1 MSALPRLLI
10 GIPLLILLVLF
21 ALSNTASVRLGLWPT
36 DFAIEMPLSL
46 AILSIAAIA
55 FLMGGLL
62 VWVNE
67 LGQRRRAR
75 RAEQTMRLL
84 EAQIEDL
91 KARLPAHALPPERQS
106 P

>member
-10 GIPLLILLVLF
+10 GIPLLVLLVLF
-21 ALSNTASVRLGLWPT
+21 ALSNTAPVRLALWPT

-46 AILSIAAIA
+46 AILA
-55 FLMGGLL
+55 MGGICLLLGGVL

-75 RAEQTMRLL
+75 RAEQTLRLL

-91 KARLPAHALPPERQS
+91 KARLPAHAVPPVR
-106 P
+106 

>member
-10 GIPLLILLVLF
+10 GIPLLVLLVLF
-21 ALSNTASVRLGLWPT
+21 ALSNTAPVRLALWPT
-36 DFAIEMPLSL
+36 EFAIEMPLSI
-46 AILSIAAIA
+46 AIIALAAIA
-55 FLMGGLL
+55 FVLGGLL

-75 RAEQTMRLL
+75 RAEQTLRLL

-91 KARLPAHALPPERQS
+91 KARIPAHALPPGR
-106 P
+106 